1 VTRGRRIAIG
11 IASGLTAVTAL
22 TWLGIQELGANQSG
36 PGTVTNAAAQSPVTV
51 QLGDPSSS
59 TPATGSPAAP
69 TGANQAGQAGA
80 PGANALGPAQLTST
94 SIPKMGSVI
103 EDSKGF
109 VLYRFDK
116 DTANPPKSNCVD
128 KCALIWP
135 PVLTNGTPV
144 ISGVDPALVGTV
156 ARPDGTMQVT
166 LAGWPL
172 YNFSNEKEPGK
183 WAGQAVGNTWWVID
197 SAGKKNLTCV
207 PATPP
212 PAPTVP
218 EQAPPPAANPGS
230 GTGTDPNGN
239 NNGGYGN
246 SGGGTGGY

>member
-1 VTRGRRIAIG
+1 MTRGRRIAIG

-22 TWLGIQELGANQSG
+22 TWLGIQELGANQAQSG
-36 PGTVTNAAAQSPVTV
+36 PGSVTNAAAQAPVTV

-59 TPATGSPAAP
+59 APGSPS
-69 TGANQAGQAGA
+69 AGA
-80 PGANALGPAQLTST
+80 PSSSAGAPPAANALGPAALTAT
-94 SIPKMGSVI
+94 DIPKMGSVV
-103 EDSKGF
+103 EDNKGF

-128 KCALIWP
+128 TCALIWP
-135 PVLTNGTPV
+135 PVLTNGTPT
-144 ISGVDPALVGTV
+144 IAGVDPSLVGTV

-197 SAGKKNLTCV
+197 SKGKKNLTCV
-207 PATPP
+207 PSSPP

-218 EQAPPPAANPGS
+218 QAPPPADNPG
-230 GTGTDPNGN
+230 GVAGTDPNSN
-239 NNGGYGN
+239 NTGTAGTSG
-246 SGGGTGGY
+246 SGGGGY

>member
-1 VTRGRRIAIG
+1 
-11 IASGLTAVTAL
+11 
-22 TWLGIQELGANQSG
+22 
-36 PGTVTNAAAQSPVTV
+36 
-51 QLGDPSSS
+51 
-59 TPATGSPAAP
+59 
-69 TGANQAGQAGA
+69 
-80 PGANALGPAQLTST
+80 
-94 SIPKMGSVI
+94 MGNVI

-116 DTANPPKSNCVD
+116 DTANPPTSNCVD

-144 ISGVDPALVGTV
+144 ISGVDPSLVGTV

-218 EQAPPPAANPGS
+218 AAPPAADNPGA
-230 GTGTDPNGN
+230 GTAGTDPNAN
-239 NNGGYGN
+239 NNGGAGT
-246 SGGGTGGY
+246 SGGGGY

>member
-22 TWLGIQELGANQSG
+22 TWLGIQELGANQAQSG
-36 PGTVTNAAAQSPVTV
+36 PGSVTNAAAQAPVTV

-59 TPATGSPAAP
+59 APNTSGAPAP
-69 TGANQAGQAGA
+69 TSAGA
-80 PGANALGPAQLTST
+80 PPAANALGPAQLTAT
-94 SIPKMGSVI
+94 TIPKMGSVI

-128 KCALIWP
+128 TCALIWP
-135 PVLTNGTPV
+135 PVLTNGTPT

-183 WAGQAVGNTWWVID
+183 WAGQAVGKTWWVID

-207 PATPP
+207 PSTPP

-218 EQAPPPAANPGS
+218 QAPPPADNPG
-230 GTGTDPNGN
+230 GGAAGTDPNN
-239 NNGGYGN
+239 GN
-246 SGGGTGGY
+246 SGSSSGSGY

>member
-1 VTRGRRIAIG
+1 MTRGRRIAIG

-22 TWLGIQELGANQSG
+22 TWLGIQELGATQSG
-36 PGTVTNAAAQSPVTV
+36 PGSVTNAAAQSPVTV
-51 QLGDPSSS
+51 QLGDPSNPS
-59 TPATGSPAAP
+59 GSPAAP
-69 TGANQAGQAGA
+69 TTSANNAGA
-80 PGANALGPAQLTST
+80 PAANALGPAQLAATT
-94 SIPKMGSVI
+94 IPKMGSVI

-116 DTANPPKSNCVD
+116 DAPGKPSACLD

-135 PVLTNGTPV
+135 PVLTNGAPA
-144 ISGVDPALVGTV
+144 ISGVDPSLVGTV

-166 LAGWPL
+166 VAGWPV

-218 EQAPPPAANPGS
+218 AAPPAADNPGA
-230 GTGTDPNGN
+230 GTAGTDPNGA
-239 NNGGYGN
+239 NGGYGN
-246 SGGGTGGY
+246 TGTGGY

>member
-1 VTRGRRIAIG
+1 MTRGRRIAIG

-59 TPATGSPAAP
+59 NPAAP
-69 TGANQAGQAGA
+69 TSANNAGAPGA

-116 DTANPPKSNCVD
+116 DSANPPTSNCVD

-144 ISGVDPALVGTV
+144 ISGVDPSLVGTI

-207 PATPP
+207 PASPP

-218 EQAPPPAANPGS
+218 QQAPPPAANPGS
-230 GTGTDPNGN
+230 GTGTDPNG
-239 NNGGYGN
+239 GT
-246 SGGGTGGY
+246 SGGTGGY

>member
-1 VTRGRRIAIG
+1 MTRGRRIAIG

-22 TWLGIQELGANQSG
+22 TWLGIQELGANQAQSG
-36 PGTVTNAAAQSPVTV
+36 PGSVTNAAAQAPVTV

-59 TPATGSPAAP
+59 APASSPAAP
-69 TGANQAGQAGA
+69 TSSAGA
-80 PGANALGPAQLTST
+80 PPAANALGPAQLSAT
-94 SIPKMGSVI
+94 SIPKMGSVV

-128 KCALIWP
+128 TCALIWP
-135 PVLTNGTPV
+135 PVLTNGTPT
-144 ISGVDPALVGTV
+144 IAGVDPALVGTV

-183 WAGQAVGNTWWVID
+183 WAGQAVGKTWWVID

-218 EQAPPPAANPGS
+218 QAPPPADNAGA
-230 GTGTDPNGN
+230 GTAGTDPNGN
-239 NNGGYGN
+239 NNGGYGTA
-246 SGGGTGGY
+246 GGGGY

>member
-22 TWLGIQELGANQSG
+22 TWLGIQELGANQAQSG
-36 PGTVTNAAAQSPVTV
+36 PGSVTNAAAQAPVTV

-59 TPATGSPAAP
+59 ASGSPAAP
-69 TGANQAGQAGA
+69 TTSAGA
-80 PGANALGPAQLTST
+80 PPAANALGPAQLTAT
-94 SIPKMGSVI
+94 EIPKMGSVI

-128 KCALIWP
+128 TCALIWP
-135 PVLTNGTPV
+135 PVLTNGTPT
-144 ISGVDPALVGTV
+144 IAGVDPSLVGTV

-166 LAGWPL
+166 LHGWPL

-183 WAGQAVGNTWWVID
+183 WAGQAVGKTWWVID
-197 SAGKKNLTCV
+197 SKGAKNLTCV
-207 PATPP
+207 PSTPP

-218 EQAPPPAANPGS
+218 QAPPAADNPAGGAAGTDPNAGAGSYGSGGTAGS
-230 GTGTDPNGN
+230 GTG
-239 NNGGYGN
+239 GY
-246 SGGGTGGY
+246 

>member
-22 TWLGIQELGANQSG
+22 TWLGIQELGATQSG
-36 PGTVTNAAAQSPVTV
+36 PGSVTNAAAQSPVTV
-51 QLGDPSSS
+51 QLGAPSSS
-59 TPATGSPAAP
+59 TPASGNPAAP
-69 TGANQAGQAGA
+69 TSANNAGA
-80 PGANALGPAQLTST
+80 GANALGPAQLTST
-94 SIPKMGSVI
+94 TIPKMGSVI

-128 KCALIWP
+128 TCALIWP

-144 ISGVDPALVGTV
+144 ISGVDPSLVGTV

-166 LAGWPL
+166 LAGWPM

-183 WAGQAVGNTWWVID
+183 WAGQAVGKTWWVID

-207 PATPP
+207 PSTPP

-218 EQAPPPAANPGS
+218 QQAPPPAANPGGD

-239 NNGGYGN
+239 TGTGTGT
-246 SGGGTGGY
+246 SGGGSGY

>member
-1 VTRGRRIAIG
+1 MTRGRRIAIG

-22 TWLGIQELGANQSG
+22 TWLGIQELGATQSG

-51 QLGDPSSS
+51 QLGAPSSS
-59 TPATGSPAAP
+59 APAAP
-69 TGANQAGQAGA
+69 TTTAAGA
-80 PGANALGPAQLTST
+80 PAGAGAGANALGPAHLTAT
-94 SIPKMGSVI
+94 TIPKMGSVI

-116 DTANPPKSNCVD
+116 DTANPPKSNCND
-128 KCALIWP
+128 TCALIWP

-144 ISGVDPALVGTV
+144 IDGVDPALVGTV
-156 ARPDGTMQVT
+156 ARADGTMQVT
-166 LAGWPL
+166 LAGWPM

-183 WAGQAVGNTWWVID
+183 WAGQAVGKTWWVID

-207 PATPP
+207 PSTPP

-218 EQAPPPAANPGS
+218 PQAPPPADN
-230 GTGTDPNGN
+230 GTGAAGTDPNAGN
-239 NNGGYGN
+239 NNTGTAGGAN
-246 SGGGTGGY
+246 SGSGY